1 MFIVF
6 IVAFLLVASA
16 TLATNSRTAK
26 PPVPRYLALAT
37 AGVLAFVVFGYTL
50 GKDLA
55 IRDNAVGCHAP
66 TSSIESSNQSF
77 KADGYAAAQLQR

>member
-1 MFIVF
+1 MLIVF

-16 TLATNSRTAK
+16 TGATNSRTGK
-26 PPVPRYLALAT
+26 PPVPRYLALTT

-55 IRDNAVGCHAP
+55 VRENAVGCH
-66 TSSIESSNQSF
+66 TSTSTIESSNQSF
-77 KADGYAAAQLQR
+77 KADGFAAA